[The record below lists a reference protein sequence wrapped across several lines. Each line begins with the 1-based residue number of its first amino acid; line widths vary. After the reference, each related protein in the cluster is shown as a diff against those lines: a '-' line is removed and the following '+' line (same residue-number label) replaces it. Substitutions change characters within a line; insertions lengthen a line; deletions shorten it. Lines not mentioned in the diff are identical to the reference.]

1 MSIPTPP
8 APGSAAAARAFP
20 DAFYRLAPD
29 GTILD
34 HRAGPG
40 ASAELRGAHVLELVP
55 AAARAEL
62 AAALA
67 RTGSGEAASAEYA
80 VEVDGEPRAAEA
92 RLVPTAG
99 GEVAMVVHDI
109 TQQKRSGAALRER
122 EEHFRALI
130 DNSYDL
136 VQVLDAQGAIEYTG
150 PSVVHI
156 LGYTP
161 DEIRRGTAPEFIH
174 PEDLGSV
181 QKLIADV
188 FANPGVPQSSEYRVR
203 HKDGGWRW
211 LETFARTL
219 APDSAEKGL
228 VANARDVTERK
239 RGEEALRQARA
250 EAEAAREE
258 AERANQAKS
267 EFLSRMSHELRTPM
281 NSILGFGQLLARGEL
296 GDLQRKGV
304 SHILTAGRHLL
315 RLINEVLDLSRIEAG
330 RLTMSIE
337 PVRVAPLIEEAI
349 ELVRPLAAPQ
359 GVALELAAAV
369 DADLWVR
376 ADRQRLSQV
385 LLNLLSNGVKYN
397 RAGRGVR
404 VRCERGGPGRVVVR
418 VEDTGPGIPDDRR
431 AELFVPFAR
440 LGAEG
445 SGVEGTG
452 LGLALSRRLVDAME
466 GALELEGSSPA
477 GSVFRLDLPLAA
489 DPLVPRPEAPS
500 APAAVPAADRPPATL
515 LYVEDNLA
523 NLSLVQTILLSRPSW
538 STVPALR
545 GRRGVELAR
554 ERVPDLVLLDL
565 HLPDIP
571 GEEVLRELRADP
583 RTASLPVVVISA
595 DATPG
600 RIERLRGAGA
610 QAYLTK
616 PLDVDEFLDVVDG
629 ILAREE

>member
-1 MSIPTPP
+1 MSIPT
-8 APGSAAAARAFP
+8 AVPGSAFP

-34 HRAGPG
+34 HRARG
-40 ASAELRGAHVLELVP
+40 ADLRGAHVLALVP
-55 AAARAEL
+55 EAARAEL
-62 AAALA
+62 SAALA
-67 RTGSGEAASAEYA
+67 LAAAGEMAAAEYA
-80 VEVDGEPRAAEA
+80 VEVDGEAREAEA
-92 RLVPTAG
+92 TLVPTAG
-99 GEVAMVVHDI
+99 GEVAMVVRDV
-109 TQQKRSGAALRER
+109 TGQKRTGAALRER

-136 VQVLDAQGAIEYTG
+136 VQVLDSQGRIAYTG

-161 DEIRRGTAPEFIH
+161 DEILRGTAPEFIH
-174 PEDLGSV
+174 PDDLGSI
-181 QKLIADV
+181 QKMIADV

-239 RGEEALRQARA
+239 RGEEALRHARA
-250 EAEAAREE
+250 EAEAARAE

-281 NSILGFGQLLARGEL
+281 NSILGFGQVLARGEL
-296 GDLQRKGV
+296 APVQRKGV

-315 RLINEVLDLSRIEAG
+315 RLINEVLDLARIEAG
-330 RLTMSIE
+330 RLTVSIE
-337 PVRVAPLIEEAI
+337 PVRVAPLVEETVD
-349 ELVRPLAAPQ
+349 LVRPLAGPR
-359 GVALELAAAV
+359 GLELELSA

-385 LLNLLSNGVKYN
+385 LLNLLSNAVKYN
-397 RAGRGVR
+397 REGGTVR
-404 VRCERGGPGRVVVR
+404 VRCERRDERVWLR

-440 LGAEG
+440 LGAEDG
-445 SGVEGTG
+445 AVEGTG
-452 LGLALSRRLVDAME
+452 LGLALSRRLVDAMG
-466 GALELEGSSPA
+466 GALALEESSPA
-477 GSVFRLDLPLAA
+477 GSVFRVELPLAA
-489 DPLVPRPEAPS
+489 DPLLPRT
-500 APAAVPAADRPPATL
+500 PAAGPLPEVPAADRPPATL

-523 NLSLVQTILLSRPSW
+523 NLTLVQTILLSRPTW

-595 DATPG
+595 DATE
-600 RIERLRGAGA
+600 RSVARLRAAGA
-610 QAYLTK
+610 EAYLTK
-616 PLDVDEFLDVVDG
+616 PLDIDEFLATLDRLLPVAA
-629 ILAREE
+629 AR